1 MREKFMKM
9 AIDEAKRA
17 LFLKEVPVGAIIVK
31 DGIVIA
37 KGYNLR
43 ETLKSA
49 TAHAEIIAIN
59 KACSKLN
66 GWRLFGCEMYVT
78 LEPCPMCAGALVN
91 SRIDK
96 IIYGAGDLKRGAC
109 GSIYNIANDRR
120 LNHTLEIEGG
130 ILEEECKRLLQDFFS
145 KKRSGV

>member
-1 MREKFMKM
+1 MKEEFMRM
-9 AIDEAKRA
+9 AIEEAKRA
-17 LFLKEVPVGAIIVK
+17 LLLKEVPVGAIIVK

-37 KGYNLR
+37 RGYNLR
-43 ETLKSA
+43 ETLKAS

-59 KACSKLN
+59 KACTRLN

-96 IIYGAGDLKRGAC
+96 IIYGARDLKRGAC
-109 GSIYNIANDRR
+109 GSIYNIANDGR
-120 LNHTLEIEGG
+120 LNHTLEIDGG
-130 ILEEECKRLLQDFFS
+130 VLEEECKELLQDFFIS
-145 KKRSGV
+145 KRRGV